1 MILYDIVSYIT
12 VKKILYNIM
21 KEYIVLYDMTLH
33 QDIILILI
41 YHFVSY

>member
-1 MILYDIVSYIT
+1 MILYDIVSY
-12 VKKILYNIM
+12 ILYNIM